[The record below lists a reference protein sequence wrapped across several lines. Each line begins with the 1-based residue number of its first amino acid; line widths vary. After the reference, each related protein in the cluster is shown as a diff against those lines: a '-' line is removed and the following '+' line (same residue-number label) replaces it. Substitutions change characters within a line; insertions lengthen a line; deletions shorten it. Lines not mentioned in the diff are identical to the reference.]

1 MAENTVK
8 IFHEKSD
15 MMKDSIRK
23 RLEKYKVE
31 SSSQIDDYIEHL
43 VEKIC
48 REFEEYENYHP
59 AILGEASGQRLY
71 DLIKKIEP
79 DIMVETGVCNGF
91 SSSVI
96 LKAMEENQ
104 KGHLYSVDLPV
115 NIDEITTEERTGA
128 VLPPG
133 KRSGWAVPDEL
144 RERWTLRVG
153 NTYHELPKIFEEI
166 SGKIDIFLHDSDHS
180 YETMMFEFALA
191 WRNLKE
197 DHFLLAD
204 NIDFSK
210 AFFHFTEA
218 KELKRYRVADMGMMI
233 KETNG

>member
-1 MAENTVK
+1 
-8 IFHEKSD
+8 
-15 MMKDSIRK
+15 MKDSVRK
-23 RLEKYKVE
+23 KLEEYEVE
-31 SSSQIDDYIEHL
+31 SFDGIHDYIDHI

-48 REFEEYENYHP
+48 IEFEEYQDYHP
-59 AILGEASGQRLY
+59 AILGEESGQKLY
-71 DLIKKIEP
+71 DLIRRVEP
-79 DIMVETGVCNGF
+79 EVMVETGVCNGF

-96 LKAMEENQ
+96 LKAMEENGS
-104 KGHLYSVDLPV
+104 GHLYSVDLPV
-115 NIDEITTEERTGA
+115 NIDEVNSEVRTGA

-133 KRSGWAVPDEL
+133 KDSGWAVPDDL
-144 RERWTLRVG
+144 RKRWTLRVG

-197 DHFLLAD
+197 GRFLLAD
-204 NIDFSK
+204 NIDFSE

-218 KELKRYRVADMGMMI
+218 KGLKRYRVADMGMMI
-233 KETNG
+233 KKSTE

>member
-1 MAENTVK
+1 
-8 IFHEKSD
+8 
-15 MMKDSIRK
+15 MKDSVREN
-23 RLEKYKVE
+23 LEEYNIE
-31 SSSQIDDYIEHL
+31 GSENIDGYIDDI

-48 REFEEYENYHP
+48 VEFEEYEDYHP
-59 AILGEASGQRLY
+59 AILGEESGQKLY
-71 DLIKKIEP
+71 DLIRKLEP
-79 DIMVETGVCNGF
+79 EIMVETGVCNGF

-96 LKAMEENQ
+96 LKAMEENG
-104 KGHLYSVDLPV
+104 KGHLYSVDLPA
-115 NIDEITTEERTGA
+115 NIDELNEKERTGA

-133 KRSGWAVPDEL
+133 KESGWAVPDNL
-144 RERWTLRVG
+144 RDRWTLKIG

-166 SGKIDIFLHDSDHS
+166 SRDIDIFLHDSDHS
-180 YETMMFEFALA
+180 YETMMFEFSLA

-218 KELKRYRVADMGMMI
+218 KGLKRYRVADMGMMI
-233 KETNG
+233 NKINES

>member
-1 MAENTVK
+1 
-8 IFHEKSD
+8 
-15 MMKDSIRK
+15 MKDSMRRK
-23 RLEKYKVE
+23 LEEYKVE
-31 SSSQIDDYIEHL
+31 SSGQIDDYIEYL
-43 VEKIC
+43 VKKIC
-48 REFEEYENYHP
+48 SKFEQYEDYHP
-59 AILGEASGQRLY
+59 AILGEESGQKLY
-71 DLIKKIEP
+71 DLIKNVEP
-79 DIMVETGVCNGF
+79 EIMVETGVCNGF

-96 LKAMEENQ
+96 LKAMEENE
-104 KGHLYSVDLPV
+104 KGRLYSVDLPV

-133 KRSGWAVPDEL
+133 KESGWAVPDKF

-153 NTYHELPKIFEEI
+153 NTYHELPKIFEELPN
-166 SGKIDIFLHDSDHS
+166 KIDIFLHDSDHS

-204 NIDFSK
+204 NIDHSD

-218 KELKRYRVADMGMMI
+218 KQLKRYHVANMGLMI
-233 KETNG
+233 KKLDE